1 MILTGK
7 TYWELVSSDLGERAW
22 EHEAQL
28 RATVADDGGDPR
40 ARALAAAVL
49 DSHDAGGV
57 PPATLADAY
66 VGGLRA
72 GAFSDFANP
81 WGVPGAALGPVG
93 TRVAALGEAAVP
105 ALRAAL
111 DDDAPLRFSGSRE
124 AAIGNGA
131 GWRVKDAAATVLAAI
146 VGRPFAGDDEPAAR
160 DEAIKELRT

>member
-1 MILTGK
+1 MLKGK

-22 EHEAQL
+22 ENEAEL
-28 RATVADDGGDPR
+28 RSTVADAGADPR

-49 DSHDAGGV
+49 DSHEAGDA
-57 PPATLADAY
+57 PAATMADAY

-93 TRVAALGEAAVP
+93 ERVAGLGEAAVP
-105 ALRAAL
+105 ALKAAL
-111 DDDAPLRFSGSRE
+111 DDDSPLRFSGSRE

-131 GWRVKDAAATVLAAI
+131 GWRVKDAAASVLATI
-146 VGRPFAGDDEPAAR
+146 LGTSFAGDTEPAAR
-160 DEAIKELRT
+160 DEAIAGLKA

>member
-1 MILTGK
+1 MLEGR

-22 EHEAQL
+22 QNEGEL
-28 RATVADDGGDPR
+28 RSTVADAGADPR

-49 DSHDAGGV
+49 DSHDAGDV
-57 PPATLADAY
+57 PAATMADAY
-66 VGGLRA
+66 IAGLRA

-93 TRVAALGEAAVP
+93 ERVAGLGDAAVP

-111 DDDAPLRFSGSRE
+111 DDDSPLGFSGSRE

-131 GWRVKDAAATVLAAI
+131 RWRVKDAAASVLATI
-146 VGRPFAGDDEPAAR
+146 VGTTFAGDAEPAAR
-160 DEAIKELRT
+160 DEAIAGLKA